1 MHIIK
6 ELLEI
11 LMLPLTIASVLG
23 AVGVICRLLD
33 RKRTAAWFWGLAA
46 AIAYLGSTGIVGDAL
61 LRPLENRYL
70 PLHLDGLPAPVSY
83 VVVLGTGYVPR
94 DGIPVTAAIAE
105 DGLVRIVEGVRIFR
119 QLRAA
124 HLLVSGGAR
133 AGQTPSALGY
143 AILARDLGV
152 APESL
157 IVLDR
162 PLDTDEE
169 AHAIAGLIGQA
180 PFVLVTSAY
189 HMPRAMRLM
198 LGLNLHPIPA
208 PTGQIAGASSSDDW
222 RRYVP
227 NSAELRKTERALHEY
242 FGSVALAAGIS

>member
-1 MHIIK
+1 MIK

-11 LMLPLTIASVLG
+11 LMLPITFASALV
-23 AVGVICRLLD
+23 AIGVICRLLG
-33 RKRTAAWFWGLAA
+33 RKRTAAWLLGLAA
-46 AIAYLGSTGIVGDAL
+46 AIAYFGSTGIVGDAL
-61 LRPLENRYL
+61 LRPLENRYP
-70 PLHLDGLPAPVSY
+70 PLILGQSPALVSY

-94 DGIPVTAAIAE
+94 DDIPVTAAIAE

-152 APESL
+152 APDSL

-169 AHAIAGLIGQA
+169 AHAIASLIGHA

-189 HMPRAMRLM
+189 HMPRAMRLL

-208 PTGQIAGASSSDDW
+208 PTGQMSGLSSSGDW

-242 FGSVALAAGIS
+242 LGSVALAAGIS